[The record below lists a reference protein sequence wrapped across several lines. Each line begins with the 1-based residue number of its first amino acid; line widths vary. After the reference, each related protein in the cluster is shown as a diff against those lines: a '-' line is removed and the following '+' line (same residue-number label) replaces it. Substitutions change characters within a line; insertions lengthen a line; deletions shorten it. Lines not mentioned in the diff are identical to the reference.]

1 MEVLGAIAS
10 SIAIAQAL
18 AAGPKIANLIRE
30 IPEIQDNLKDL
41 RSELDLL
48 SSIVEQAKRLPQLP
62 TSNSD
67 SSQSSEETLMFKA
80 AARVNGIVDE
90 LNQVL
95 QSCVHESDE
104 LQDKQFKAKKRK
116 WLLQSRKIEKLQR
129 SAHYAS
135 THLHSAIFC
144 HLSLLTCNRITNE
157 AQNQIEMRQLFEDFM
172 KMTSEKLAT
181 AEPHASQALLPLPA
195 GNRATEQDPGSV
207 KLNGSKNLEINR
219 APPVVSVDA
228 TSMIGAMQAGTGYSH
243 SSAPGSSNATTFP
256 ITVDRSVQIEHV
268 QTKTWRGSTPLNVA
282 CERIIE
288 GPRFYPDDH
297 DTSGCG
303 LIEYAVDQR
312 FFSGIE
318 VLLTLWEHILQEQ
331 GFPRILL
338 YKANEV
344 LLYSSGLSDHETY
357 LLQKVKSLVYD
368 MPGWATTKPWAIDL
382 LDDMG
387 DTPLHTACKLDL
399 AEAAEQLVAAG
410 ADINQKDCR
419 VFIVQR
425 FSSGAAA
432 LLSRIPRQ
440 EVPLCI
446 TPSGKVRKKSM
457 ISLLLASGASTTS
470 RDQWNNTPLIY
481 LAQDSDA
488 DHEMTQKAI
497 ELLTLTKP
505 HVIEAASG
513 NGMTPILTAL
523 AGDRLSTLR
532 ALRNAGGSFLAVTRS
547 SRNLL
552 HLASN
557 YATPETLSYLISQEI
572 SGIDTEL
579 QDCDADTPW
588 DKFKRLIHFPLIE
601 YRPSRARREAF
612 AKLYQGIRD
621 RNLQHD
627 IIHLEQILESLQKQ
641 NVIKVRH
648 HITILIKQ
656 KEEWKKTG
664 LVDWYRAVDKRIQH
678 FEWALAGEDLEEYL
692 EELKA
697 ELKTSVWDIP
707 SKYDEM

>member
-30 IPEIQDNLKDL
+30 IPEIQDNLNDL

-62 TSNSD
+62 TSIPD
-67 SSQSSEETLMFKA
+67 SSQSSEETLMSKA

-90 LNQVL
+90 LNQAL
-95 QSCVHESDE
+95 QSCVHESDG
-104 LQDKQFKAKKRK
+104 LQNKQVRAKKRK
-116 WLLQSRKIEKLQR
+116 WILQSRKIEKLQR

-144 HLSLLTCNRITNE
+144 HLNLAWNQTTKLTRYLPKESLAFVSNLW
-157 AQNQIEMRQLFEDFM
+157 F
-172 KMTSEKLAT
+172 
-181 AEPHASQALLPLPA
+181 LPPS
-195 GNRATEQDPGSV
+195 NRALS
-207 KLNGSKNLEINR
+207 
-219 APPVVSVDA
+219 VVSVDA
-228 TSMIGAMQAGTGYSH
+228 TSMIGATPAGTGYSH
-243 SSAPGSSNATTFP
+243 SLAPGSSNAKTFP
-256 ITVDRSVQIEHV
+256 ITVDQSVQIEHV
-268 QTKTWRGSTPLNVA
+268 QAKTWCGCTPLDVA
-282 CERIIE
+282 YERIIE

-297 DTSGCG
+297 DASGCG
-303 LIEYAVDQR
+303 LIEVRYAVDQR

-368 MPGWATTKPWAIDL
+368 MPGWATTKVHQSLYERSELQRALRQQPWAIDL

-419 VFIVQR
+419 GFTPLMTASYY
-425 FSSGAAA
+425 SSLHCAKILIRGGCLIEQKSTTGSTALHHAAWE
-432 LLSRIPRQ
+432 SSQ
-440 EVPLCI
+440 E
-446 TPSGKVRKKSM
+446 M
-457 ISLLLASGASTTS
+457 ISLLLAAGASTTS

-488 DHEMTQKAI
+488 DHETTQKAI

-505 HVIEAASG
+505 HVIAAASG

-523 AGDRLSTLR
+523 AQDRLSTLR
-532 ALRNAGGSFLAVTRS
+532 ALRNAGGSFLAVTRFS
-547 SRNLL
+547 HNLL
-552 HLASN
+552 HIASR

-579 QDCDADTPW
+579 QHRDADTPW
-588 DKFKRLIHFPLIE
+588 DKFKRLVHFPWIE
-601 YRPSRARREAF
+601 YRPTRARQQAF

-627 IIHLEQILESLQKQ
+627 IIHLEQILEGLQKQ
-641 NVIKVRH
+641 TVVEARQ
-648 HITILIKQ
+648 HIAILINQ

-678 FEWALAGEDLEEYL
+678 FEWALASEDLEEYL

-697 ELKTSVWDIP
+697 ELKTSVWDMA
-707 SKYDEM
+707 SKYDEMYK